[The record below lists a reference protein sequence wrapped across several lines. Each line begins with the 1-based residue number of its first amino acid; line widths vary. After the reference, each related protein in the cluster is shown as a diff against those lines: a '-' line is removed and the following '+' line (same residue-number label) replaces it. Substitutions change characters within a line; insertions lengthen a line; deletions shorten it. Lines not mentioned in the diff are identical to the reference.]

1 MKRVLALFAISL
13 GVMCCTAQA
22 QNHVPAN
29 DVAFVANDY
38 LADSGEGCACC
49 DCRCYC
55 DHCLGGM
62 GTRQRL
68 FGDVFGPK
76 SSLTEHGLLTDI
88 KLSQYY
94 QGVTTGGNEQT
105 DAYGGKLDYY
115 VTFLGEKFGLNK
127 GFNVVMHAETRF
139 GQDITGAAGGLTLPN
154 APMLWPLPGDYSGT
168 NITGLMV
175 TQQMFDNNVGVLA
188 GKFNTLDLVQGV
200 MPEIGT
206 GRESFMNVNAL
217 VTALPWFRFV
227 NLSEWGAGFW
237 TYDKEAGGQIAHG
250 FLILGLS
257 NASDNWDVGRQFED
271 GVGMLGWLRFF
282 HEINGK
288 PGWIAVFVGGA
299 TREYTSTDPH
309 DWLIVPGKGLVSTS
323 QKMPFDVAPYV
334 SQVLWQDCCNKDR
347 KINLVV
353 GGTIADSNPSFSNW
367 NAFAKLE
374 GYGLQRSRP
383 GDRMGVAGWY
393 SGISPNIKDI
403 TAAAPGGLAARD
415 NWGMELYYNWE
426 ITPWFHLTGDL
437 QVLQNSTD
445 TTDTALVLGTR
456 AIIDL

>member
-1 MKRVLALFAISL
+1 
-13 GVMCCTAQA
+13 
-22 QNHVPAN
+22 
-29 DVAFVANDY
+29 
-38 LADSGEGCACC
+38 
-49 DCRCYC
+49 
-55 DHCLGGM
+55 
-62 GTRQRL
+62 
-68 FGDVFGPK
+68 
-76 SSLTEHGLLTDI
+76 
-88 KLSQYY
+88 
-94 QGVTTGGNEQT
+94 
-105 DAYGGKLDYY
+105 
-115 VTFLGEKFGLNK
+115 
-127 GFNVVMHAETRF
+127 
-139 GQDITGAAGGLTLPN
+139 
-154 APMLWPLPGDYSGT
+154 
-168 NITGLMV
+168 
-175 TQQMFDNNVGVLA
+175 
-188 GKFNTLDLVQGV
+188 
-200 MPEIGT
+200 
-206 GRESFMNVNAL
+206 
-217 VTALPWFRFV
+217 
-227 NLSEWGAGFW
+227 
-237 TYDKEAGGQIAHG
+237 
-250 FLILGLS
+250 
-257 NASDNWDVGRQFED
+257 
-271 GVGMLGWLRFF
+271 MLGWLRFF